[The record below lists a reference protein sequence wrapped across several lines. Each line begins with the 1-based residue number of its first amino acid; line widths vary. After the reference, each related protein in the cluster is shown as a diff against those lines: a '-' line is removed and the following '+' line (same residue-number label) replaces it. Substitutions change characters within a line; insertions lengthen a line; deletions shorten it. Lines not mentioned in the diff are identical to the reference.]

1 MKYPKLWMFTA
12 LAGFLAVALGAFGAH
27 GLADKLDVH
36 QLEIWNKGV
45 SYQFYHTLAA
55 LLVLTLQ
62 SARPAFQGY
71 RSALFF
77 LLGML
82 FFSGSL
88 YLLACKELMGWENAA
103 WLGPVTP
110 IGGLFFLSGWTY
122 LFLEILRQGKQQN

>member
-1 MKYPKLWMFTA
+1 MFTA
-12 LAGFLAVALGAFGAH
+12 LAGFFAVALGAFGAH
-27 GLADKLDVH
+27 GLADKLDAR

-62 SARPAFQGY
+62 SARPAFKGY

-88 YLLACKELMGWENAA
+88 YLLACKELLEWENTA
-103 WLGPVTP
+103 WLGPITP
-110 IGGLFFLSGWTY
+110 IGGLLFLSGWTY
-122 LFLEILRQGKQQN
+122 LFLEILRQKEQQN